1 VVLPVYVRAESEL
14 RFNDLAGFDAA
25 GADANPFVSAIHLSL
40 DRPKIHIPAALGY
53 IVRVRNLVSELW
65 TFTAD
70 LANLSH
76 HKLQYSELFAQ
87 TCGGLTLFTNHSNR
101 CNGG

>member
-1 VVLPVYVRAESEL
+1 VRM
-14 RFNDLAGFDAA
+14 
-25 GADANPFVSAIHLSL
+25 
-40 DRPKIHIPAALGY
+40 
-53 IVRVRNLVSELW
+53 RNLVSELW